1 MGYTPDV
8 EPRLVR
14 QPKDKHMN
22 KNILVAVPFSLMAI
36 AALVLSS
43 RFPVTAESAIGYVS
57 VFALLA
63 FVALEYRIT
72 WKGLF
77 GRS

>member
-1 MGYTPDV
+1 
-8 EPRLVR
+8 
-14 QPKDKHMN
+14 MN
-22 KNILVAVPFSLMAI
+22 KNILVAVPLILMVI

-43 RFPVTAESAIGYVS
+43 RFPVTAESAIGYIS
-57 VFALLA
+57 VFSLLA

-72 WKGLF
+72 WKRLF